1 MLIPLICTKCG
12 GKLEV
17 QDTQVTSSGG
27 MLVVLPDQTFKCPH
41 CATQFMEG
49 DRARQAGPRATISIG
64 GKFSG
69 VIVTGDNNKVEYSQ
83 EKNDSGPASE

>member
-1 MLIPLICTKCG
+1 M
-12 GKLEV
+12 
-17 QDTQVTSSGG
+17 Q
-27 MLVVLPDQTFKCPH
+27 
-41 CATQFMEG
+41 G